1 MLGAIPPL
9 GMLKV
14 TLPVPA
20 LTANPEPATALN
32 TPVLPMVLL
41 LMEMPVPAVSEACAP
56 GKVCPDL
63 KVIRPLPAIDSPV
76 AAGVHEIPLQDWKS
90 QTGVVPSASR
100 RSVWSAPVLC
110 DACRSSGNEGMLFP
124 IPVTGSTVPAAV
136 SGLVNFSALEYVP
149 LNCVPPT
156 DPVNWENPGCEQLAF
171 PPAVIPVANKLDPHC
186 VGGAA
191 KDVAVPAALA
201 VAALPV
207 MLMFALPELRF
218 AGLRLVSEAPFPERL
233 LALMV
238 PVN

>member
-1 MLGAIPPL
+1 MLGAIPLL

-41 LMEMPVPAVSEACAP
+41 LMEMPVPAVSEVCAP

-76 AAGVHEIPLQDWKS
+76 AAGEHAVPLQDWKS
-90 QTGVVPSASR
+90 QTGVAPSASR
-100 RSVWSAPVLC
+100 RSVWDTPVLF

-124 IPVTGSTVPAAV
+124 VAVTGSTVPAAV
-136 SGLVNFSALEYVP
+136 RGLVNVSVLVNVSGLEYVP
-149 LNCVPPT
+149 LNCVPASEPL
-156 DPVNWENPGCEQLAF
+156 NWENAGCEQLAF
-171 PPAVIPVANKLDPHC
+171 PPAVIPVANKLDAHC
-186 VGGAA
+186 VGGTAN
-191 KDVAVPAALA
+191 DVAVLAALA

-207 MLMFALPELRF
+207 TLIP
-218 AGLRLVSEAPFPERL
+218 
-233 LALMV
+233 
-238 PVN
+238 

>member
-1 MLGAIPPL
+1 MLGVIPLL

-41 LMEMPVPAVSEACAP
+41 LMEMPVPADSEVCAP

-76 AAGVHEIPLQDWKS
+76 AAGVHAVPLQDWKS
-90 QTGVVPSASR
+90 QTGVAPSASR
-100 RSVWSAPVLC
+100 RSVWDTPVLF
-110 DACRSSGNEGMLFP
+110 DACRSSGNEGIPFP
-124 IPVTGSTVPAAV
+124 AAVTGSTAPAAV
-136 SGLVNFSALEYVP
+136 SGLVNVSGFEYVP
-149 LNCVPPT
+149 LNCVPETEPL
-156 DPVNWENPGCEQLAF
+156 NWENAGCEQLAT
-171 PPAVIPVANKLDPHC
+171 PVAVIPVANKLDPHC

-191 KDVAVPAALA
+191 NDVAVPAAVA

-207 MLMFALPELRF
+207 TLIP
-218 AGLRLVSEAPFPERL
+218 
-233 LALMV
+233 
-238 PVN
+238 